1 MQQTINKREEG
12 KGDGAIERIVDLE
25 RLDARGE
32 RALQALL
39 LIENPGEE
47 APSRGLSILSDL
59 TPVASERCRLCCLS
73 KIQAKRRPNGPG
85 A

>member
-1 MQQTINKREEG
+1 MTGTYRMQQTINKREEG

-39 LIENPGEE
+39 LIE
-47 APSRGLSILSDL
+47 
-59 TPVASERCRLCCLS
+59 
-73 KIQAKRRPNGPG
+73 IQAKRRPNGPG